1 MQGAKTR
8 ERGKGRETEGEG
20 GLGGAED
27 SSRREGGRICLV
39 VCCCC
44 AAENRIGDGDG
55 VGGFGVSAGTDS
67 LTLPGVAVDA
77 RAANAQTNRSRRT

>member
-27 SSRREGGRICLV
+27 SSRREREGEFAWLFVVAALRKTESVMGTGWVVLGFLRGRI
-39 VCCCC
+39 
-44 AAENRIGDGDG
+44 A
-55 VGGFGVSAGTDS
+55 
-67 LTLPGVAVDA
+67 
-77 RAANAQTNRSRRT
+77 